1 MTSHCNMF
9 NICFKFHKCVT
20 VLESLYEIQEFM
32 TSFDKTFSNGK
43 MSHVTI
49 VDLIELIKLGI

>member
-1 MTSHCNMF
+1 MF
-9 NICFKFHKCVT
+9 PISQVCDI

-49 VDLIELIKLGI
+49 VDLAKMIKLGIQSFFI